1 MRWEDR
7 TLKAVEQEERGDRER
22 GSGGVCLVQ
31 GGGGGQDMVEEGDR
45 ISVTLKSKQGNEYQ
59 GSLEDGC

>member
-7 TLKAVEQEERGDRER
+7 TLKAVEQEERGDREEREWRRR
-22 GSGGVCLVQ
+22 G
-31 GGGGGQDMVEEGDR
+31 GDR

-59 GSLEDGC
+59 GSLQDGC

>member
-22 GSGGVCLVQ
+22 GRQ
-31 GGGGGQDMVEEGDR
+31 GERGEQDIVEEGDR

-59 GSLEDGC
+59 GSLQDGC